1 MKLKVSLQKTIL
13 KKSVKNYFITLL
25 FASTVES
32 LKKNKFVTGKKGKV
46 LCTDVYDFFE
56 CKRNACRRQLAIFLK
71 KPIQNIFF

>member
-13 KKSVKNYFITLL
+13 KKSVKNYFII
-25 FASTVES
+25 ASTVES
-32 LKKNKFVTGKKGKV
+32 LKKNKFVTGKQGSV

-56 CKRNACRRQLAIFLK
+56 CKRNACLRQLAIFLK

>member
-32 LKKNKFVTGKKGKV
+32 LKKNKFVTGKKGY
-46 LCTDVYDFFE
+46 LGTLY
-56 CKRNACRRQLAIFLK
+56 RRL
-71 KPIQNIFF
+71 